1 MKLKLYSIL
10 LIGFSAGLISCK
22 TASKMYEKGNY
33 DEAVE
38 LAAKKLQKKPDDSK
52 LIDIIRSSYSYAVN
66 DHEQNIRNHSQSTNE
81 LKWEWMFN
89 EYAALQKMYEAIY
102 KVPSIMDLVK
112 PMDYSSYLVTYA
124 DKAGDVR
131 FDRGMS
137 LMLLGDKQNY
147 RNAYREMQ
155 IAIRFKPG
163 NRDIQLKMDEAFD
176 YAVTNVVFLPAS
188 EDPGG
193 FRFSSYNSG
202 IHNVEDQLIRSLQ
215 YGNSNEFVKFY
226 TPWDVQSRN
235 IRTDMV
241 VDMRM
246 ANMHIGHYRDMTS
259 TRKVSKEVVIKERVI
274 RPDSVIKEYGT
285 VYANIITT
293 TRTMASEATLA
304 VDIRDADGNWLWN
317 DRINASHSWN
327 TEFSSFT
334 GDARALSEADK
345 QMINRQAQA
354 SPRDEDIIRCLTD
367 EISNDALYRLRA
379 YFNRM

>member
-1 MKLKLYSIL
+1 
-10 LIGFSAGLISCK
+10 
-22 TASKMYEKGNY
+22 MYEKGNY

-81 LKWEWMFN
+81 LKWEWMYN

-131 FDRGMS
+131 FDRGLS